1 MESSGA
7 VDDRVALIKP
17 EISEVS
23 PENLEFLEQIKAA
36 LRNPESAVSQKIID
50 AARRLFGED
59 FLRDMIM
66 EMSTSGM
73 DPEVEEGDDMDRLV
87 EMQFR
92 QNLAEGGPVKIGAAV
107 APKEYV
113 LTARQVKNIGGGSA
127 DEGAR
132 RLKEFARTVDVVG
145 SKTDSPLNINIG
157 K

>member
-1 MESSGA
+1 LESSGA

-113 LTARQVKNIGGGSA
+113 LTARQVKNIGGGSS
-127 DEGAR
+127 DKGAQI
-132 RLKEFARTVDVVG
+132 LKKFARTVDVVG
-145 SKTDSPLNINIG
+145 SKTDGPLNINIG